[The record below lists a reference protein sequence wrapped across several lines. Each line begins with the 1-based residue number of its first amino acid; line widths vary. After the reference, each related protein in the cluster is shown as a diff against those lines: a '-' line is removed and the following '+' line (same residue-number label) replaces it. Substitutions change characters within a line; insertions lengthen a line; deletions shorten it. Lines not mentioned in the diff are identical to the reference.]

1 MKIKDEHQIYICWLI
16 IIVCMKL
23 YLIPADMLNLLAQF
37 AGIWIF
43 SRLASHIITSVIWLR
58 ILFLLKST
66 LTPVHIGNFD
76 YRKWTENDEL
86 ESDKKKKI
94 FSRYYWYDQ
103 LLSHLYFFRGY
114 PVGNFPYIVKT
125 GKETETLEYHD
136 GSTTYHWSI
145 HFQSIWFVVALV
157 RT

>member
-86 ESDKKKKI
+86 ESDKKKD
-94 FSRYYWYDQ
+94 F
-103 LLSHLYFFRGY
+103 
-114 PVGNFPYIVKT
+114 
-125 GKETETLEYHD
+125 
-136 GSTTYHWSI
+136 
-145 HFQSIWFVVALV
+145 
-157 RT
+157 